1 MVRVE
6 KTSKDERSELFAK
19 KEVGE
24 FGIVRD
30 SAPRSSDGMTPPFD
44 ASPSQAAS

>member
-6 KTSKDERSELFAK
+6 KTSKDERSEVFAK
-19 KEVGE
+19 KVGE
-24 FGIVRD
+24 IGIVRD